1 MGPEQGC
8 SITTAGNGPSPAGFI
23 SVPVRAIGSSPNFCD
38 KELSNLTLRSLPAQ
52 AAMART
58 AMNNEAVIRLLLR
71 MTTSVMVWPTWML
84 TLAMFVLKE
93 SLVQK

>member
-1 MGPEQGC
+1 
-8 SITTAGNGPSPAGFI
+8 
-23 SVPVRAIGSSPNFCD
+23 
-38 KELSNLTLRSLPAQ
+38 
-52 AAMART
+52 MART